1 VAEKRLKAE
10 SGVLVTGA
18 TGFIGQAL
26 CQRISGDGGQL
37 RRALRRGGGQDGV
50 VVGDLGPATDWSAAL
65 AGIDCVVHLAARVH
79 VMRDQS
85 IDPLSEF
92 RRVNVEST
100 LNLARQAIAAGVR
113 RLVFISSIKV
123 NGELTQPGCFFG
135 ADDIPAPVDPY
146 GVSKHEAEQGLLALA
161 SATTGM
167 TVVIIRPP
175 LVYGPGVKAN
185 FLTMMRWLYA
195 GVPLPFGAIHNLR
208 SLVGLDNLIDLIVT
222 CLDHPAAANQVFLV
236 SDGEDLST
244 TEMLQRAA
252 AAMGKPSRL
261 LPVPQDWL
269 THGLR
274 LLGKRDLAQRLCGSL
289 QVDISKSH
297 ELLAWT
303 PPVSVDEGLGKA
315 VDAFLRSMQ
324 K

>member
-1 VAEKRLKAE
+1 LKAE

-26 CQRISGDGGQL
+26 CRRIREDGGQL
-37 RRALRRGGGQDGV
+37 RRALRGADEQDGV
-50 VVGDLGPATDWSAAL
+50 VVGDLSPATDWSAAL
-65 AGIDCVVHLAARVH
+65 TGVDCVVHLAARVH
-79 VMRDQS
+79 VMGDHS

-92 RRVNVEST
+92 RRVNVGGT
-100 LNLARQAIAAGVR
+100 LNLARQAVAAGVR

-123 NGELTQPGCFFG
+123 NGELTQPGCLFS

-146 GVSKHEAEQGLLALA
+146 GASKYEAETGLLALA
-161 SATTGM
+161 SATGM
-167 TVVIIRPP
+167 EVVIIRPP
-175 LVYGPGVKAN
+175 LVYGPRVRAN

-244 TEMLQRAA
+244 TGMLQRTA
-252 AAMGKPSRL
+252 AAMGKPARL
-261 LPVPQDWL
+261 VPVPQDWL
-269 THGLR
+269 AHGLR

-297 ELLAWT
+297 ELLGWI